1 MKAAFTN
8 LFAALPNVL
17 FSSKFFEIVNIRTFD
32 IRTPDIRGGWLKITD
47 VYGSDSVVR
56 RQISVELE
64 RFLRGRRRCVLL
76 GLTVGGKSVLGSI

>member
-32 IRTPDIRGGWLKITD
+32 IRTPDIRGGG
-47 VYGSDSVVR
+47 GSKSRMSMDQIQFSVDR
-56 RQISVELE
+56 SRSNWSA
-64 RFLRGRRRCVLL
+64 FF
-76 GLTVGGKSVLGSI
+76 GGGGDAFSSA